1 MDVRQKQSAAH
12 QRNNHGGGLCCL
24 FHQYFGSPTTFVKTS
39 GPLSALPIGIVPH
52 DVDTCSFSQRD
63 CKVLPPFEIQKSW
76 EQLCP
81 SDALQCTN
89 GLHLRLQMPMRLTLL
104 LRDAATTCSPSISL
118 APLLASLRVR
128 QDDKNQVAAGR
139 SLPPQR
145 QVTKQIT
152 KWLLHEHMMRNPPT
166 ERMRDVHMLHHTNR
180 RT

>member
-1 MDVRQKQSAAH
+1 
-12 QRNNHGGGLCCL
+12 
-24 FHQYFGSPTTFVKTS
+24 
-39 GPLSALPIGIVPH
+39 
-52 DVDTCSFSQRD
+52 
-63 CKVLPPFEIQKSW
+63 
-76 EQLCP
+76 
-81 SDALQCTN
+81 
-89 GLHLRLQMPMRLTLL
+89 MR
-104 LRDAATTCSPSISL
+104 RRHARPISL